1 MPTEKTITIEEI
13 VAKKIDLL
21 RNQKNYSVR
30 ELSTRSGVATSAIS
44 NIIRCKKIPS
54 IYTLSCIC
62 NALEISLSDFFN
74 PNEEVLMLRGKES
87 ILIKIYREL
96 SPMSQDTLIKVSKCM
111 K

>member
-1 MPTEKTITIEEI
+1 MSIQKNVSIEET
-13 VAKKIDLL
+13 VATKIDLL
-21 RNQKNYSVR
+21 RIQKGYSIR
-30 ELSTRSGVATSAIS
+30 ELSSKSGVAISAIS
-44 NIIRCKKIPS
+44 NIIRCKKTPS

-62 NALEISLSDFFN
+62 KALEVSLSDFFN
-74 PNEEVLMLRGKES
+74 PDEEVLMLRGKES